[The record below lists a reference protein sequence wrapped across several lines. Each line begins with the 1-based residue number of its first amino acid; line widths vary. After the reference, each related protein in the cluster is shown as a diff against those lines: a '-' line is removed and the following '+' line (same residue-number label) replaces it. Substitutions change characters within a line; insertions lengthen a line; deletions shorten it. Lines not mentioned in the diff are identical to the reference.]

1 MFMCEFDVFR
11 IKSNINRC
19 HKAAKIL
26 LYLSAC
32 LVIVDLLLFLPKT
45 INFSEYLFLLI
56 SHLIIIFIIP
66 FWNWCYK
73 KAFSKE
79 GNIITFKLLYFT
91 FILLL
96 FIWGISVSLI
106 MLFITKQIS
115 IYIMVTMGLS
125 ATIHLN
131 KHESLAILILSSL
144 VFILCVTLLIP
155 EPEILYN
162 HLIIIICTNIIA
174 YITFTLN
181 YNFSKSYFE
190 KNTELQNSKY
200 ALEEI
205 NKELQRYDKN
215 RTKLF
220 TNISHELKTPI
231 NVIYGAHQLLDVQFN
246 SGSLDTEKCKNYNS
260 MIKQNSFRLIRLINN
275 ILDISKIDDTVY
287 EIKKENLDI
296 VESVENIVSS
306 VSEFIK
312 EKELSIVFDTDVEEN
327 VIAFDPDNLER
338 IILNLI
344 SNAIKFTDC
353 GGTIFVTID
362 TTPKDVYIS
371 VKDTGI
377 GIDED
382 HQKVIFNRFA
392 QIDASLSRNSEG
404 TGIGLALV
412 KSLMLLHGGDVTLK
426 SSPGN
431 GSDFTL
437 RFPNT
442 KLDFGDSYN
451 ERSEYKKKAYK
462 NKIERIEIEFSDIYK

>member
-190 KNTELQNSKY
+190 KKY
-200 ALEEI
+200 
-205 NKELQRYDKN
+205 
-215 RTKLF
+215 
-220 TNISHELKTPI
+220 
-231 NVIYGAHQLLDVQFN
+231 
-246 SGSLDTEKCKNYNS
+246 
-260 MIKQNSFRLIRLINN
+260 
-275 ILDISKIDDTVY
+275 
-287 EIKKENLDI
+287 
-296 VESVENIVSS
+296 
-306 VSEFIK
+306 
-312 EKELSIVFDTDVEEN
+312 
-327 VIAFDPDNLER
+327 
-338 IILNLI
+338 
-344 SNAIKFTDC
+344 
-353 GGTIFVTID
+353 
-362 TTPKDVYIS
+362 
-371 VKDTGI
+371 
-377 GIDED
+377 
-382 HQKVIFNRFA
+382 
-392 QIDASLSRNSEG
+392 
-404 TGIGLALV
+404 
-412 KSLMLLHGGDVTLK
+412 
-426 SSPGN
+426 
-431 GSDFTL
+431 
-437 RFPNT
+437 
-442 KLDFGDSYN
+442 
-451 ERSEYKKKAYK
+451 
-462 NKIERIEIEFSDIYK
+462 

>member
-1 MFMCEFDVFR
+1 MVLSNTESGR
-11 IKSNINRC
+11 IPI
-19 HKAAKIL
+19 
-26 LYLSAC
+26 
-32 LVIVDLLLFLPKT
+32 
-45 INFSEYLFLLI
+45 FS
-56 SHLIIIFIIP
+56 
-66 FWNWCYK
+66 
-73 KAFSKE
+73 FSK
-79 GNIITFKLLYFT
+79 N
-91 FILLL
+91 
-96 FIWGISVSLI
+96 
-106 MLFITKQIS
+106 
-115 IYIMVTMGLS
+115 
-125 ATIHLN
+125 
-131 KHESLAILILSSL
+131 
-144 VFILCVTLLIP
+144 
-155 EPEILYN
+155 
-162 HLIIIICTNIIA
+162 
-174 YITFTLN
+174 
-181 YNFSKSYFE
+181 
-190 KNTELQNSKY
+190 
-200 ALEEI
+200 
-205 NKELQRYDKN
+205 
-215 RTKLF
+215 
-220 TNISHELKTPI
+220 
-231 NVIYGAHQLLDVQFN
+231 
-246 SGSLDTEKCKNYNS
+246 
-260 MIKQNSFRLIRLINN
+260 
-275 ILDISKIDDTVY
+275 

-327 VIAFDPDNLER
+327 VIAFDPDKLER